1 MSVVVVIVCCI
12 KDNLQSIS
20 WPLNICLKPLK
31 ELIKTCRTKFSYI
44 SFSAQKIASI
54 NYIKIAIKCLETSK
68 VHLLPRPYFFIL
80 IKMKTWQS
88 LRILKT
94 KEIISKM
101 RETSFHINMYISL
114 YVYLIFPKYTFLFPY
129 FIIVLLYRDSKM
141 LRLIKLSFPHCRF
154 SLPFL

>member
-44 SFSAQKIASI
+44 SFSAQKTASI

-68 VHLLPRPYFFIL
+68 VHLLPRPYFFIP
-80 IKMKTWQS
+80 IKMKTWQYLS
-88 LRILKT
+88 ILKT
-94 KEIISKM
+94 YEIIWKK
-101 RETSFHINMYISL
+101 RYASFHIHMYIL
-114 YVYLIFPKYTFLFPY
+114 YEYLILSKYTFSFPY

-141 LRLIKLSFPHCRF
+141 LRLIKLSFPP
-154 SLPFL
+154 LPF

>member
-1 MSVVVVIVCCI
+1 MSFLAVSDVLSSTPVCQNIKSWIKIYLCPCIQINMNVSNCLTTSNVLPKIPWNDRSNDKKIIAVVVVIVCCI

-54 NYIKIAIKCLETSK
+54 NYIKMAIKCLETSK
-68 VHLLPRPYFFIL
+68 AHLMPRLYFFIL
-80 IKMKTWQS
+80 IKMETWQS

-94 KEIISKM
+94 
-101 RETSFHINMYISL
+101 
-114 YVYLIFPKYTFLFPY
+114 
-129 FIIVLLYRDSKM
+129 
-141 LRLIKLSFPHCRF
+141 
-154 SLPFL
+154 